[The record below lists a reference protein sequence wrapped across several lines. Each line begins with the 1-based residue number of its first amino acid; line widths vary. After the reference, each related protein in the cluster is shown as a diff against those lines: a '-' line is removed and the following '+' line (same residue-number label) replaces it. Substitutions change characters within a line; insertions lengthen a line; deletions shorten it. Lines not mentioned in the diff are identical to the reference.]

1 MSHCCVKILIYL
13 CLTIL
18 VVHSLPAV
26 YPHNDEQYPHMPQD
40 INSLEEEHKQ
50 RALGDVSATITEV
63 QKILET
69 DPTLPRLTRGEI
81 EELFENVTRD
91 EFERSLRN
99 GDHERAKHMR
109 ALMLVLPYNTNN
121 FSDAKLQVQSQN
133 S

>member
-1 MSHCCVKILIYL
+1 MKNCCFKILLYKCVI
-13 CLTIL
+13 IL
-18 VVHSLPAV
+18 VVNSLPAIH
-26 YPHNDEQYPHMPQD
+26 PNQNDAQHMPQD

-50 RALGDVSATITEV
+50 RALNDVAATITEV

-91 EFERSLRN
+91 EFERSLRI
-99 GDHERAKHMR
+99 GDHYRAKHMR

-121 FSDAKLQVQSQN
+121 FSDARLQVLGYIS
-133 S
+133 

>member
-1 MSHCCVKILIYL
+1 MSHCCFNVFLYNII
-13 CLTIL
+13 CLLIL
-18 VVHSLPAV
+18 VVNSLPTI
-26 YPHNDEQYPHMPQD
+26 HRNQNDEQYQHLPQN
-40 INSLEEEHKQ
+40 INSLEEEHKE
-50 RALGDVSATITEV
+50 RALGDVVATINEV

-99 GDHERAKHMR
+99 GDHNRAKHMR

-121 FSDAKLQVQSQN
+121 FSDARLQV
-133 S
+133 